1 MPDNTVIFDVQAAL
15 TRLMENKNLYRKLL
29 QRFESE
35 YNDYDEQI
43 KRAVASGDVE
53 EATRMAHTLKGL
65 AGNLGADSLA
75 EASRLL
81 EKALREGTMPPDLNP
96 TLDQLSVEL
105 GRAIEALRSG
115 LDI

>member
-53 EATRMAHTLKGL
+53 EATRMAHTHSRGSRETWVRTASPRQAVSWKKPSGKG
-65 AGNLGADSLA
+65 
-75 EASRLL
+75 RC
-81 EKALREGTMPPDLNP
+81 RP
-96 TLDQLSVEL
+96 
-105 GRAIEALRSG
+105 I
-115 LDI
+115 

>member
-1 MPDNTVIFDVQAAL
+1 MPNDAMIFDVQGAL
-15 TRLMENKNLYRKLL
+15 ARLMHNKNLYKKLL

-35 YNDYDEQI
+35 YGDYDEQI
-43 KRAVASGDVE
+43 RRALLSEEEE

-81 EKALREGTMPPDLNP
+81 EKALKEGMKPPE
-96 TLDQLSVEL
+96 LDPILEKLSAEL
-105 GRAIEALRSG
+105 KRALEALRSG